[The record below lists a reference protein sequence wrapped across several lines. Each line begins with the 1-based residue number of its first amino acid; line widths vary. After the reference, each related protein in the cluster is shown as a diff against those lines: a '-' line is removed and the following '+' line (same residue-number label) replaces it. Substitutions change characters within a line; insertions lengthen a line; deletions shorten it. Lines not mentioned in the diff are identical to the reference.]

1 MLKEQ
6 LLQNRQNNF
15 FFLLAALLF
24 LLIILPVITD
34 IYGEKNWLIGHLT
47 FSVTLIFSVLSLS
60 KAKKWRNT
68 GIILVLLG
76 IVFSALAFYHKNNF
90 FLCLS
95 LIADFLFI
103 LLIISMALQ
112 QVIFSDRVNLH
123 NIAGAACVYL
133 LLGIIWALVYYFISI
148 IMPGAFKGNISVD
161 IQLQTNDFV
170 YYSFVTLSTLG
181 YGDILPVAATA
192 KSLAYIEAIFGQ
204 FYLAILVASLVSI
217 HISNRLKES
226 Q

>member
-34 IYGEKNWLIGHLT
+34 IYGEKKWLIGHLT

-60 KAKKWRNT
+60 EAKKWRNT

-76 IVFSALAFYHKNNF
+76 IVFSALAFYYKSNF

-95 LIADFLFI
+95 LFADFLFL

-112 QVIFSDRVNLH
+112 QVVFSDRVNLH

-148 IMPGAFKGNISVD
+148 IMPGAFKGNLSVD
-161 IQLQTNDFV
+161 IQLQMNDFI
-170 YYSFVTLSTLG
+170 YYSFVTLSTVG
-181 YGDILPVAATA
+181 YGDIVPVAATA
-192 KSLAYIEAIFGQ
+192 RSLAFIEAIFGQ
-204 FYLAILVASLVSI
+204 FYLAILVAGLVSI
-217 HISNRLKES
+217 HISTRLKES
-226 Q
+226 H